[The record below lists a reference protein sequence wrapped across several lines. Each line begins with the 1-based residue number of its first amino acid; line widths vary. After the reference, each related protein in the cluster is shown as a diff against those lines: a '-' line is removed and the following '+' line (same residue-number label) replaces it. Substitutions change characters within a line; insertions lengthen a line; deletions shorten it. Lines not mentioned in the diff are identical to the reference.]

1 MLLMALGAGE
11 LFEDISCKKRYDFVV
26 FHLLVLSDPTLPVWL
41 VGLILFVAKVH
52 LSTLS
57 YG

>member
-1 MLLMALGAGE
+1 MALGAGE